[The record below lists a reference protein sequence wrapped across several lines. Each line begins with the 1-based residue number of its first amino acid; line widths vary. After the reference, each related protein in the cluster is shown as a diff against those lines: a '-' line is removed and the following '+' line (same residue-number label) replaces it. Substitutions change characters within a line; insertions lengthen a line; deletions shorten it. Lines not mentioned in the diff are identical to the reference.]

1 MGSRPRDHQP
11 SRSWGSIL
19 FNNFYLLPKMKAFRL
34 TVAIFVVLAVALPAT
49 ERTFGPFKGNK
60 NPMHAIMRPFMHM
73 GKMISNSFKKGMKG
87 ISGHM
92 SGSSYGPPKPSYGPP
107 KPSYGPPKPSY
118 GAPMMEHPMMEHGHM
133 MDSHGHMMQ
142 VIVAPGPVAPAEN
155 TYAAA
160 PAENVDSYGSPAAP
174 VENVDSYGSPAA
186 EPIATY
192 GSAEVNQDSYG
203 SPAAPVEN
211 VDSYGS
217 PAAAP
222 ESYSSP
228 SQDSYGSP
236 SAPVEDSYGSP
247 EAAPADESYGAPAA

>member
-49 ERTFGPFKGNK
+49 EGTFGPFKGNK

-92 SGSSYGPPKPSYGPP
+92 SGGSSSSYGAP

-118 GAPMMEHPMMEHGHM
+118 GAPKPSYGPPKPTYGAPMMDHPMMEHGHM

-155 TYAAA
+155 SYAAA

-217 PAAAP
+217 PAAEP
-222 ESYSSP
+222 IST
-228 SQDSYGSP
+228 YGS
-236 SAPVEDSYGSP
+236 
-247 EAAPADESYGAPAA
+247 